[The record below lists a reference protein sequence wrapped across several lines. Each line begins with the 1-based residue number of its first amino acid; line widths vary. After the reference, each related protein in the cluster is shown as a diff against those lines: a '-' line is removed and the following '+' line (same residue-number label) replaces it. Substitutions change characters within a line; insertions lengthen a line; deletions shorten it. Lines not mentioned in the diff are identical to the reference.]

1 VLKAIVNIL
10 IQVKN
15 IIQMP
20 LLIIIIIILL
30 KRILGIMLLFFGD
43 DDDATSDSQNNN
55 NSDIDNDLYDNNY
68 GVDNNYCSQLR

>member
-1 VLKAIVNIL
+1 
-10 IQVKN
+10 
-15 IIQMP
+15 
-20 LLIIIIIILL
+20 
-30 KRILGIMLLFFGD
+30 MLLFFGD